1 MIIKRRN
8 AYITPTV
15 NSLTE
20 SNREARTKKEE

>member
-1 MIIKRRN
+1 MIKKCRN

-20 SNREARTKKEE
+20 SNWEARTEEE